1 MSAARPHFLR
11 ARFLVWTSVLALA
24 SAFRWLCDAESPC
37 AISAAARDAVA
48 PRALGAAV
56 AALGPA
62 PAWLLVLLMLRAE
75 GSSARARGA
84 LIGAAAAFLGAV
96 FPVRLTSFLTDGAF
110 DPSGHIFI
118 FGLELVPLWAALSSP
133 SPASQQDGS
142 NAYSAAP
149 RCDPTAVGAGADAGA
164 GAGAGAGEA
173 VAAEAIVDPT
183 SSRQQIRAIA
193 PPALK
198 VAALLAEAAIY
209 VMSAST
215 AALFHTPLETAAAWL
230 IAAALLVAVA
240 EWQVLSPARSLR
252 NAAALLAAPTLA
264 LWAAGL
270 LAGIYIATKT
280 GRWAILATQACFDG
294 AVAAFC
300 AVSVSGP
307 DAELNTETLKTD
319 PSTTSRDRDC
329 LRRRLT

>member
-1 MSAARPHFLR
+1 MSAARLHFLR

-62 PAWLLVLLMLRAE
+62 PAWLLVLLLLRAE
-75 GSSARARGA
+75 GGSASARGA

-96 FPVRLTSFLTDGAF
+96 FPMRLTSFLTDGAF
-110 DPSGHIFI
+110 DPSGHIFV

-133 SPASQQDGS
+133 SPASQQDES
-142 NAYSAAP
+142 SAYSAAP
-149 RCDPTAVGAGADAGA
+149 RCDPTAVGA

-215 AALFHTPLETAAAWL
+215 AALFHTPMETAAAWL

-307 DAELNTETLKTD
+307 DAEMNTETLKTD